1 MNIDKKEKKK
11 KEREKWAW
19 PKPFQQV
26 EVGEMRRVNMG
37 NQQSEKNKAS
47 VGPRHRVCPGGARN
61 QELLVDKGGR

>member
-1 MNIDKKEKKK
+1 MNTDKKEKK

-37 NQQSEKNKAS
+37 NQQLEKNKAS
-47 VGPRHRVCPGGARN
+47 VRPRHGVCPGGARD
-61 QELLVDKGGR
+61 QELLVDQGGR